1 MAVQT
6 TFGFSPAEGVIG
18 SEYDFGTS
26 DGDKEVV
33 SKTASAATTFGKGV
47 YTAAATPNVAAVPTS
62 TATAARLVGVTLED
76 RTKASAAGYAAGE
89 QMRVMKRGR
98 VRVYFETAMTDL
110 ATVYCRITS
119 ATGDNTDLG
128 QFRGDNDSGRAVICT
143 NARFR
148 AVNGPLTAAG
158 IGVLELGA
166 AFGSSGV
173 TV

>member
-18 SEYDFGTS
+18 SLYDAESVTDS
-26 DGDKEVV
+26 TIV
-33 SKTASAATTFGKGV
+33 SKTAAAATKFGRGV

-62 TATAARLVGVTLED
+62 TATAARLVGVTVED
-76 RTKASAAGYAAGE
+76 RTKASQAGYAAGD
-89 QMRVMKRGR
+89 QMRVLKKGCI
-98 VRVYFETAMTDL
+98 RVYFETDMADL
-110 ATVYCRITS
+110 GTVYCRIITDTDGS
-119 ATGDNTDLG
+119 DLG
-128 QFRGDNDSGRAVICT
+128 QFRKDNASGKAVICT

-148 AVNGPLTAAG
+148 AVNGPLTGAG

-166 AFGSSGV
+166 AFGSAGA